1 MSLPQRQADLST
13 AQTDLLNVVRNCDT
27 DINANDPDTLAIQ
40 RIKEQAMA
48 ALGELGFNSN
58 EPS

>member
-1 MSLPQRQADLST
+1 MTLPARQADLNT
-13 AQTDLLNVVRNCDT
+13 AQTDLMNAVRNCDT

-48 ALGELGFNSN
+48 ALGELGFNST
-58 EPS
+58 EPT

>member
-13 AQTDLLNVVRNCDT
+13 AQTDLMNVVRNCDT